1 MPKNSHTLERVAKA
15 MGKRFDDEVMHTA
28 MLLSY
33 AQAVYGI
40 IRKIAAPSPLFRL
53 IYDERNNSVS
63 LEETEGSS
71 YVPKQEIIDINDL
84 DMILIGNLRD
94 IPVLFE
100 GETGVGKTFI
110 SQAFMRTVFPKES
123 YISLRLSGST
133 FLNNVFQPFLEGKI
147 EQGMPVTRIKQS
159 AIDSIAAMLVDEINR
174 GDPQNILQLL
184 DNELYNAG
192 VFVKLGLRIPK
203 LDDKGALT
211 ITDKRKKLVIVSAQ
225 NPAVTAEAKFT
236 GTIELDAAVDNRLL
250 KIYSGN
256 AANSVGSAVWLTEGV
271 HNSFDTFLESFSYLS
286 ANYLGLNKKEFEN
299 IKNDWLAMYTWIT
312 NSSRTDK
319 PILYSA
325 LELTDIMVT
334 ILSGDLLNKHKYEK
348 KIIRDW
354 NSRLNLSNLNISLKE
369 DDIKETEK
377 VKKIHEIT
385 ATFKVPIIFR
395 DVVQIKKLADV
406 LSTLKNIRD
415 ALNEQNSVKAYIDMD
430 KFVSV
435 QEIASAAALL
445 VKSKQLPKSIPATPL
460 VNEILLQYTS
470 LTEKYLEDIGYMP
483 AKFNRKDPNVGI
495 KRVALIK
502 AIKES
507 MKGELTTYSKPTGHL
522 IYKLA
527 EEMNTIIR
535 YSSATDEIRSIL
547 ISKIVADLLT
557 LAGFLSQNEVDIDQ
571 IMKKYWKTNK
581 VEDIIKEIAAL
592 YYKKKETYA
601 VIMPDI
607 FQHRIPRTLGA

>member
-1 MPKNSHTLERVAKA
+1 MPNKHTLEHIAKT
-15 MGKRFDDEVMHTA
+15 MGKKFDDEIMHTA

-53 IYDERNNSVS
+53 TYDERNNSVE

-71 YVPKQEIIDINDL
+71 YVPEQNIIDINDL
-84 DMILIGNLRD
+84 DIILISNLRD
-94 IPVLFE
+94 IPVIFE

-133 FLNNVFQPFLEGKI
+133 FLNNVFQPFLEGRI

-159 AIDSIAAMLVDEINR
+159 AVDSIAAMLVDEINR

-203 LDDKGALT
+203 LDDKGTLT
-211 ITDKRKKLVIVSAQ
+211 VTDKRKKLVIVSAQ
-225 NPAVTAEAKFT
+225 NPAATAEAKFT

-256 AANSVGSAVWLTEGV
+256 AANSVGSAVWLTEDV
-271 HNSFDTFLESFSYLS
+271 HNSFDTFLESFSYLL
-286 ANYLGLNKKEFEN
+286 AGYLGLNKKEFEN
-299 IKNDWLAMYTWIT
+299 IKNDWLAMYAWVT

-334 ILSGDLLNKHKYEK
+334 ILSGDLPNKHKYEN
-348 KIIRDW
+348 KIIREW
-354 NSRLNLSNLNISLKE
+354 LSRLNLGNVISKTW

-377 VKKIHEIT
+377 VKKIHEIA

-406 LSTLKNIRD
+406 LSTLKNIKD
-415 ALNEQNSVKAYIDMD
+415 ALKEEDSVNAYITME

-435 QEIASAAALL
+435 REIACAAALL
-445 VKSKQLPKSIPATPL
+445 AKSKQLPKSTPATSL

-483 AKFNRKDPNVGI
+483 TKFNRKDPSIGI
-495 KRVALIK
+495 KRLALIK

-507 MKGELTTYSKPTGHL
+507 MKSELTTYTKPTGYL
-522 IYKLA
+522 VNKIA
-527 EEMNTIIR
+527 EETNTIIK
-535 YSSATDEIRSIL
+535 YWSATDEIRNIL

-557 LAGFLSQNEVDIDQ
+557 LAGFLTQNENDINQ

-581 VEDIIKEIAAL
+581 AEDVLKEIAAL